1 MPTAT
6 PFTAL
11 GKGNGFASCP
21 SKRDVSALKSW
32 TTLGGF
38 NKDTGGLPTDQQI
51 NDSLINLMKLFWNI
65 NELTGRSL
73 ETTNNGSSEIFDV
86 TIDEEPM
93 ERVCSS
99 SIFKRNDSRI
109 IIDIQAQR
117 MYDGPTDD
125 EDNFRGY
132 GMGSG
137 LIQVISNVSVGGSTG
152 RSSVT
157 LKSQTSIEN
166 EIIDG
171 LVTQKVV
178 EVGYKTVLDIPFVVT
193 VSGFGQGNVPAAAV
207 DFAAL
212 TAEGS
217 AEGVGSTFSVSE
229 VSMSSFD
236 FYTY

>member
-1 MPTAT
+1 MAESFTHLGAGSGF
-6 PFTAL
+6 PF
-11 GKGNGFASCP
+11 CP
-21 SKRDVSALKSW
+21 SNRDVSALKSW

-73 ETTNNGSSEIFDV
+73 ETTNLGSSEIFDV
-86 TIDEEPM
+86 TIDKEPM
-93 ERVCSS
+93 ERVCFYSVLKS
-99 SIFKRNDSRI
+99 NDSRI
-109 IIDIQAQR
+109 SIRIDPQR

-137 LIQVISNVSVGGSTG
+137 FIQVSSNVSVGGSTG

-157 LKSQTSIEN
+157 LRSQTPIEN

-178 EVGYKTVLDIPFVVT
+178 EVGYKTVLDIPFVVI

-236 FYTY
+236 FYTYPT